1 MLGGSSSLNA
11 MMWIR
16 GSKYDYDLW
25 AEKGAEGWSY
35 QEVLPY
41 FIKMEDNRAE
51 GLDEG
56 ECTDCKG

>member
-1 MLGGSSSLNA
+1 

-16 GSKYDYDLW
+16 GSRYDYDLW
-25 AEKGAEGWSY
+25 AERGAEGWSY

-56 ECTDCKG
+56 EYTDCVG